1 MTMSPRVPVSGPL
14 PPVEVIVDR
23 IGRLE
28 DRLDLRSDGRTRLLP
43 VTKAFPVE
51 AVAAVRRAGVREV
64 GENYAQELL
73 AKCSELDDPTVGWHM
88 VGGLQ
93 RNKVRLLA
101 PVVTLWQ
108 TVDRV
113 ELLEEIARRAPGA
126 RVLV

>member
-1 MTMSPRVPVSGPL
+1 MSPRVPVSGPL

-64 GENYAQELL
+64 GGNWTTRPSDGTWSVA
-73 AKCSELDDPTVGWHM
+73 CSATRSGCWL
-88 VGGLQ
+88 
-93 RNKVRLLA
+93 RS
-101 PVVTLWQ
+101 
-108 TVDRV
+108 
-113 ELLEEIARRAPGA
+113 
-126 RVLV
+126 